1 VIAELARP
9 VQHTYRD
16 GYGRPEHDRPF
27 HIVEC
32 ARCAVVL
39 NSGHH
44 YSAEHLHHALA
55 LAEEHN
61 RLEHE
66 VEPCQDCQAP
76 IEWDEDRQTYR
87 HHGPACYLSSTSG
100 WIVP

>member
-1 VIAELARP
+1 MIADLARP
-9 VQHTYRD
+9 VRHTYHTS
-16 GYGRPEHDRPF
+16 GRAFYLVPCDRCS
-27 HIVEC
+27 I
-32 ARCAVVL
+32 VL

-44 YSAEHLHHALA
+44 YAEEAGA
-55 LAEEHN
+55 PSRFAVELAEAHN
-61 RLEHE
+61 LDAHE
-66 VEPCQDCQAP
+66 AEPCQDCRAP